1 MFYPMNMNN
10 MNTQIRTNNQLN
22 NMNNPMN
29 NNNMNMMNNNNM
41 NMMNNNMNMMNN
53 NMNMMN
59 NMNNNMNNNINM
71 LNNNNMNMMNNNMN
85 MINNNINMNNNMNQ
99 QINNQMEM
107 NMMNLMFNC
116 MKNMNDLVQKFND
129 INKQKKQNEETKIE
143 IIKNNKNKNKSI
155 LPKMNE
161 TKSHFAF
168 PEIQGRRIYLIFMTS
183 SGSNKVMMN
192 IPISVTIGQIIYE
205 YVKVI
210 NIGPNTIGTAIH
222 FLFNG
227 TKIKKSDFN
236 KKPFDMGL
244 LDLSNILVIDTQN
257 LIAASNFY

>member
-1 MFYPMNMNN
+1 
-10 MNTQIRTNNQLN
+10 
-22 NMNNPMN
+22 
-29 NNNMNMMNNNNM
+29 
-41 NMMNNNMNMMNN
+41 MMNNNMNMMNN

-59 NMNNNMNNNINM
+59 NMNNNINM
-71 LNNNNMNMMNNNMN
+71 MNNNNMNIMNNNMN
-85 MINNNINMNNNMNQ
+85 MNMNNNMNQ

-129 INKQKKQNEETKIE
+129 ISQQKKQSEENKIE
-143 IIKNNKNKNKSI
+143 IIKNNKNKSI
-155 LPKMNE
+155 LPKLNE

-205 YVKVI
+205 YAKVI
-210 NIGPNTIGTAIH
+210 NIGPNTIGSAIH

-227 TKIKKSDFN
+227 TKIKKTDFN
-236 KKPFDMGL
+236 KKPSEIGL